1 MGPSAIITAGHPRRT
16 CPGVVCRL
24 NLGYFVVDRAKV
36 VTGNGIFEPR
46 LLRYTR
52 HTLQALSNNN
62 AHRVASRY
70 ALSIY
75 MADAVY
81 SFIPKNACST
91 MRYSIAIANGAIAG
105 PSEFNWIHS
114 NNATFQASLAELVK
128 AKYTFAILR
137 DPYSRIYSCY
147 LDKMVDQTAVAWQY
161 HALTNY
167 QTPPSMLTFREF
179 IANLKSQLRRNEHWR
194 PQVDFLVYADYD
206 DLFCVEDFSEA
217 VKILRQRVGF
227 EVHDARN
234 LTKHGTDQ
242 FDPIGSDQPFADVPA
257 HEIAALKRAGRIPS
271 ALQFYDPTLMAQ
283 VSRLYSAD
291 ISLYTEMIKRPL
303 LFPVT

>member
-1 MGPSAIITAGHPRRT
+1 MASSH
-16 CPGVVCRL
+16 
-24 NLGYFVVDRAKV
+24 
-36 VTGNGIFEPR
+36 PR

-52 HTLQALSNNN
+52 RSLQALSRNT
-62 AHRVASRY
+62 AHQVASRY

-75 MADAVY
+75 AADAVY

-91 MRYSIAIANGAIAG
+91 MRYSIAIANGAIAD

-114 NNATFQASLAELVK
+114 NNPTFQATLAELAK
-128 AKYTFAILR
+128 AKYTFTILR

-147 LDKMVDQTAVAWQY
+147 LDKMVDQTSVAWEY

-167 QTPPSMLTFREF
+167 QTPPAMLTFREF
-179 IANLKSQLRRNEHWR
+179 ITNLKSQLRCNEHWR

-206 DLFCVEDFSEA
+206 DFFCVEEFSAA
-217 VKILRQRVGF
+217 VKILRQRIGF
-227 EVHDARN
+227 DVHDARK

-257 HEIAALKRAGRIPS
+257 HEIAALKRSGRIPS
-271 ALQFYDPTLMAQ
+271 ARQFYDAPLIAE
-283 VSRLYSAD
+283 VGELYSAD
-291 ISLYTEMIKRPL
+291 IALYAEVIKRPL
-303 LFPVT
+303 IFHSAQDQPSSPLNEAGRAARRVRVRS

>member
-1 MGPSAIITAGHPRRT
+1 MPRVISSSNR
-16 CPGVVCRL
+16 
-24 NLGYFVVDRAKV
+24 
-36 VTGNGIFEPR
+36 R
-46 LLRYTR
+46 LLRYAR
-52 HTLQALSNNN
+52 ANLQSLSSNK
-62 AHRVASRY
+62 AHQVASQY

-75 MADAVY
+75 AAEAVY

-105 PSEFNWIHS
+105 PSEFNWIHA
-114 NNATFQASLAELVK
+114 NNPTFQASLAELAR

-147 LDKMVDQTAVAWQY
+147 LDKMADQTAVAWHY

-167 QTPPSMLTFREF
+167 QTSPSILTFREF
-179 IANLKSQLRRNEHWR
+179 VTNLKSHLRGNEHWR
-194 PQVDFLVYADYD
+194 PQSDFLVYENYD
-206 DLFCVEDFSEA
+206 DFFCVEEFKKA
-217 VKILRQRVGF
+217 VKSLRQRIGLD
-227 EVHDARN
+227 VHDARK

-242 FDPIGSDQPFADVPA
+242 FEPLGNDEPFADVPA

-271 ALQFYDPTLMAQ
+271 ARQFYDAPLIAAITQ
-283 VSRLYSAD
+283 LYSAD
-291 ISLYTEMIKRPL
+291 IALYAEMIKRPI